1 VKIVA
6 ALAWYREPP
15 EFLDRLV
22 RSLAGLVDVLV
33 ALDGAWALFPDAE
46 PHSTLAEGMALHEAA
61 LDAGVR
67 LELRTPEIV
76 FESQVA
82 KRAALMALAAE
93 HGDWILVIDGDEWI
107 SRGLPLG
114 LRWALERTDA
124 VVGDIQLRTMHWGET
139 MPYAHPDGGL
149 RRRLYRA
156 GTTVDIVH
164 SGYFYE
170 GAPLYAAEPAVD
182 LADLVTITHDNC
194 NRGSARNEQAR
205 TYRHLRQTTAVE
217 VWA

>member
-1 VKIVA
+1 MKIVA

-93 HGDWILVIDGDEWI
+93 HGDWVLVVDADEHV
-107 SRGLPLG
+107 SRKLPLG
-114 LRWALERTDA
+114 LRYELGRTDR
-124 VVGDIQLRTMHWGET
+124 VVGEVLLRNMQAGKLLG
-139 MPYAHPDGGL
+139 GGL
-149 RRRLYRA
+149 SRRLYRA
-156 GTTVDIVH
+156 GTTVEIVH
-164 SGYFYE
+164 SGYTFE
-170 GAPLYAAEPAVD
+170 GRQLLPGEPTVD
-182 LADLVTITHDNC
+182 VRDLVTIEHDYA
-194 NRGSARNEQAR
+194 NRGPERNAQAAEYLRRR
-205 TYRHLRQTTAVE
+205 TAEREE
-217 VWA
+217 VWV